1 VKVLEWDLEL
11 VLGSGLMSSAFEKGQ
26 ELVSNLK
33 VVKKGILWVQILQV
47 IWMETVIVRW
57 EI

>member
-1 VKVLEWDLEL
+1 VKVLEWDLKL